1 MKKRLLITL
10 TFPPDMG
17 GMQSFAHQRCLRA
30 GDEPVVF
37 APWHTDSA
45 EFDAIQPF
53 PILRWRPFLG
63 NVPGLKRIGQLLQPL
78 LLALRLGLRR
88 DFVELSRDAQS
99 SRSGQARQLL
109 QQGGFDAVECWQP
122 LPLGLTAWLLKRIYR
137 LPVIIWSHGSDLLR
151 VQRIPGGMAVLRW
164 TLSQADRLIANSMA
178 TQLQME
184 RLGQDPARIRVI
196 HPPVEH
202 ERFHPNVDPTPI
214 GVRHAIGGAPTIL
227 TVARL
232 VEKKGID
239 MVLRALPSIL
249 CAVPEVRYLIVGD
262 GPLRLQLQ
270 ALARELGVASHV
282 VFVGVVEHNSAD
294 LPRYY
299 SACDVYVMPS
309 RSVPGHG
316 EIESFGISYLEAGA
330 CGKPV
335 IGGKGG
341 GTSEAI
347 EDGVTGLLVDPLD
360 VNEIADTIVEVLK
373 DEELARRLGENGRKR
388 AIRQPDWDLLKLPS
402 HG

>member
-1 MKKRLLITL
+1 VKKRLLITL
-10 TFPPDMG
+10 TFPPDTG

-30 GDEPVVF
+30 GDEPVVL
-37 APWHTDSA
+37 APWHPDCAT
-45 EFDAIQPF
+45 FDAAQPF
-53 PILRWRPFLG
+53 SILRWRPFLG

-78 LLALRLGLRR
+78 LLA
-88 DFVELSRDAQS
+88 
-99 SRSGQARQLL
+99 RQLL
-109 QQGGFDAVECWQP
+109 RQGGFDAVECWQP
-122 LPLGLTAWLLKRIYR
+122 LPLGLTVWLLKRIYR
-137 LPVIIWSHGSDLLR
+137 LPVMIWSHGSDLLR
-151 VQRIPGGMAVLRW
+151 VQRIPGGKTVLRW
-164 TLSQADRLIANSMA
+164 TLSQADWLIANSMA
-178 TQLQME
+178 TRLEME

-214 GVRHAIGGAPTIL
+214 RERHAIGGAPVIL

-239 MVLRALPSIL
+239 AVLRALPAIL

-270 ALARELGVASHV
+270 ALAEDLGIARQVL
-282 VFVGVVEHNSAD
+282 FVGAVEHNSSD

-309 RSVPGHG
+309 RSLPGHG
-316 EIESFGISYLEAGA
+316 EVESFGISYLEAGA

-335 IGGKGG
+335 VAGRGG
-341 GTSEAI
+341 GVEEAV

-360 VNEIADTIVEVLK
+360 VNEIANAIVKILK
-373 DEELARRLGENGRKR
+373 DGELTRRLGENGRKR
-388 AIRQPDWDLLKLPS
+388 AGKQPDWGQLKVTFCR
-402 HG
+402 

>member
-10 TFPPDMG
+10 TFPPDTG

-30 GDEPVVF
+30 GDEPVVL

-45 EFDAIQPF
+45 EFDAIQSF
-53 PILRWRPFLG
+53 PVLRWRPFLG
-63 NVPGLKRIGQLLQPL
+63 DAPGLKRMGQLLQPL
-78 LLALRLGLRR
+78 LLALRLG
-88 DFVELSRDAQS
+88 
-99 SRSGQARQLL
+99 SGQARRLL
-109 QQGGFDAVECWQP
+109 RRGGFDAVECWQP

-137 LPVIIWSHGSDLLR
+137 VPVIIWSHGSDLLR
-151 VQRIPGGMAVLRW
+151 VQRIPGGRAVLRW

-196 HPPVEH
+196 HPPVEY
-202 ERFHPNVDPTPI
+202 ERFHPGVDPTPI
-214 GVRHAIGGAPTIL
+214 RVRHAVGDAPVIL

-239 MVLRALPSIL
+239 TVLRALPSIL
-249 CAVPEVRYLIVGD
+249 QAVPEVRYLIVGD
-262 GPLRLQLQ
+262 GPLRLQMQ
-270 ALARELGVASHV
+270 ALARELDVARHV
-282 VFVGVVEHNSAD
+282 LFVGAVEHSSPD

-309 RSVPGHG
+309 RTLPGHG
-316 EIESFGISYLEAGA
+316 EVESFGISYLEAGA

-335 IGGKGG
+335 VAGRGG
-341 GTSEAI
+341 GVEEAV

-360 VNEIADTIVEVLK
+360 VNEIAQAIVKVLE
-373 DEELARRLGENGRKR
+373 DEELARRLGESGRER
-388 AIRQPDWDLLKLPS
+388 ATKQRHWDLLKVTSETCSYHLN
-402 HG
+402 

>member
-10 TFPPDMG
+10 TFPPDTG

-30 GDEPVVF
+30 GDEPVVL
-37 APWHTDSA
+37 APWHTDST

-53 PILRWRPFLG
+53 PVLRWRPFLG

-78 LLALRLGLRR
+78 LLT
-88 DFVELSRDAQS
+88 
-99 SRSGQARQLL
+99 RQLL
-109 QQGGFDAVECWQP
+109 QQESFDAVEFWQP

-137 LPVIIWSHGSDLLR
+137 LSVIIWSHGSDLLR
-151 VQRIPGGMAVLRW
+151 VQQIPGGRMVLRW

-184 RLGQDPARIRVI
+184 RLGQDPARILML

-202 ERFHPNVDPTPI
+202 ERFHQNVDPTPI
-214 GVRHAIGGAPTIL
+214 RMRHAVGDAPVIL

-232 VEKKGID
+232 VEKKGVD

-249 CAVPEVRYLIVGD
+249 RAVPGVRYLIVGD

-270 ALARELGVASHV
+270 ALARELGVAGHV
-282 VFVGVVEHNSAD
+282 LFVGTVEHNSSD

-309 RSVPGHG
+309 RSLPGHG
-316 EIESFGISYLEAGA
+316 EVESFGISYLEAGA

-335 IGGKGG
+335 VAGRGG
-341 GTSEAI
+341 GVEEAV

-360 VNEIADTIVEVLK
+360 VNEIVQAIVKVLK
-373 DEELARRLGENGRKR
+373 DKELARRLGENGRKR
-388 AIRQPDWDLLKLPS
+388 AAKQPNWDLLKLTS
-402 HG
+402 RGCGEFSRK